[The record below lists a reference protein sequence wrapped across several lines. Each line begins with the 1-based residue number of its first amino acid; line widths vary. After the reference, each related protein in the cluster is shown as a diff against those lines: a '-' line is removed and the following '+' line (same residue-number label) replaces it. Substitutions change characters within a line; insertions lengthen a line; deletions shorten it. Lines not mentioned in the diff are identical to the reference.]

1 MKRKIYRI
9 EEEYPTPG
17 DLYQTRVGSR
27 LRILQFYR
35 MEGRTVWLIDGKR
48 VYQRMA
54 EQVQAVRID
63 EKLLLSL
70 GFRTK
75 ESEGPTRENQLVLDR
90 DHLHFEA
97 YERGDVMHIEI
108 TPDGTNQKTYACCDF
123 LHELQHLK
131 RLKIAGIQLPFSFF
145 ASKSL

>member
-1 MKRKIYRI
+1 
-9 EEEYPTPG
+9 
-17 DLYQTRVGSR
+17 
-27 LRILQFYR
+27 
-35 MEGRTVWLIDGKR
+35 
-48 VYQRMA
+48 MA

-108 TPDGTNQKTYACCDF
+108 TPDGTDQKTYACCDF
-123 LHELQHLK
+123 HHELQHLK
-131 RLKIAGIQLPFSFF
+131 RLKIAGIHLPFSFF